1 MLQQVLSQLAG
12 CSTNTVNIGFVERGD
27 NGSSLNIEQ
36 VVKISKLVARFFER
50 MENHIL
56 VGIPAFTPRDAN
68 PNHKSAMSAAAVYVG
83 ECIPTERASTTDKV
97 KADVSPPSTP
107 ACDRQTKS
115 RGSSQVLVRRTSP
128 KRAFSTARKEP
139 QSMIYSLQI

>member
-56 VGIPAFTPRDAN
+56 RQQYMSVNVFLPNALLPPIKLKQMSPLPVPLLATGRLKAEAQARCWFEGLHQSGPFPLQGRN
-68 PNHKSAMSAAAVYVG
+68 P
-83 ECIPTERASTTDKV
+83 
-97 KADVSPPSTP
+97 
-107 ACDRQTKS
+107 
-115 RGSSQVLVRRTSP
+115 
-128 KRAFSTARKEP
+128 
-139 QSMIYSLQI
+139 SL